1 MIKSFLNKKV
11 DFSTE
16 IIAGITTFLTMSYIL
31 FVNADILSKA
41 GMDKTTMIVITGLV
55 TGLIT
60 IITGIFTNSPI
71 AMAPGMGLNA
81 YFAFSLVL
89 GMKIKWEIALG
100 MVFISGLF
108 FLILSVVGIR
118 RKLVEAIP
126 SDILSAISVG
136 IGIFI
141 SFIGLQNLGLIV
153 NNDATL
159 VSIGKLSPTVL
170 IGLAGLLL
178 IIILEI
184 KKIKGGLLL
193 GIVFSTILAIIFGFV
208 SLPKNIISLNFS
220 ISKIAFKIDIGS
232 ALKLSLFAPI
242 FSLMFIDM
250 FDSIG
255 SILGLTSEMDIKNK
269 DERSGLIQRLLNID
283 AIATMIGALFGTST
297 TTTYIESAAGIEE
310 GGKSGLTSIITGL
323 MFFLSLFFLPL
334 ISIVPSY
341 ATAPALIMVGFYM
354 LKNIS
359 RIDFYKPEIGFP
371 SFMII
376 IMIALSYSISTG
388 LAFGFLSYT
397 FLKIVKGE
405 IKDIKITLWIINAL
419 CILFFII

>member
-31 FVNADILSKA
+31 IVNADILSKA

-108 FLILSVVGIR
+108 FLILSIIGIR
-118 RKLVEAIP
+118 KKLVEAIP

-159 VSIGKLSPTVL
+159 VSIGKISPTVL
-170 IGLAGLLL
+170 IGLAGLIL
-178 IIILEI
+178 IIIFDI
-184 KKIKGGLLL
+184 KKVKGGLLL
-193 GIVFSTILAIIFGFV
+193 GIVFSTFLAIIFGFV
-208 SLPKNIISLNFS
+208 SLPKHIISLNFN

-255 SILGLTSEMDIKNK
+255 SILGLTSEMDIKDKNEK
-269 DERSGLIQRLLNID
+269 SGLIQRLLNLD
-283 AIATMIGALFGTST
+283 AIATMIGAVFGTST

-323 MFFLSLFFLPL
+323 MFFLSLFFIPL

-354 LKNIS
+354 SKNIS
-359 RIDFYKPEIGFP
+359 RIDFLRPEIGFP
-371 SFMII
+371 SFIII

-405 IKDIKITLWIINAL
+405 FKDIKMTLWIINVL
-419 CILFFII
+419 CVLFFII

>member
-11 DFSTE
+11 DFSNE
-16 IIAGITTFLTMSYIL
+16 VIAGITTFLTMSYIL

-89 GMKIKWEIALG
+89 GMGIKWEIALG

-108 FLILSVVGIR
+108 FLILTMVGIR
-118 RKLVEAIP
+118 KKLVEAIP

-193 GIVFSTILAIIFGFV
+193 GIIFSTILAIIFGFV
-208 SLPKNIISLNFS
+208 SLPKHIISLNFS
-220 ISKIAFKIDIGS
+220 ISKIAFKIDLGS
-232 ALKLSLFAPI
+232 ALKLSFLAPI

-283 AIATMIGALFGTST
+283 AIATMIGALLGTST

-354 LKNIS
+354 LRNIS
-359 RIDFYKPEIGFP
+359 RIDFLRPEIGFP

-405 IKDIKITLWIINAL
+405 IKDIKITLWIINVL
-419 CILFFII
+419 CIMFLII